1 MRIPSTRKIPT
12 IILKPIETTSNFTQ
26 KEIALA
32 VADPILILGLRDE
45 NLHTLETAAP
55 SVRIT
60 VRGQMAKLSGPAS
73 DVEAVARIVEEMV
86 AMGNATGRVTRQDMW
101 TLLAL
106 YYPQGEN
113 VSRSGGRIEERAG
126 GRKGHRNGSGA
137 AAAGMGTAAGTETGK
152 GTAAGSGTRKGT
164 ATGTGTSPET
174 DIDEG
179 IAETETDSDFDRR
192 RSAAAAG
199 IRAGFMKEGDSQ
211 GTIILHTHSGESVR
225 AKTAGQQTIVDA
237 CAMNDIVF
245 AIGPAGTGKTYTSV
259 ALAVK
264 ALKERRVK
272 KIILARPA
280 VEAGENLGFLPGD
293 LKEKIDPYLRP
304 LYDALEEMIE
314 TEKLEHLMAKN
325 TIEIAPL
332 AYMRGRT
339 LNNAFVILDEAQ
351 NATNTQMKMFLTRIG
366 FHSQAIITGDITQTD
381 LPKKQQSGLIS
392 IQEILQNVNG
402 ISFVYLDQ
410 SDVVRHKL
418 VRDIIDA
425 YEKFEHEQE
434 AGKG

>member
-1 MRIPSTRKIPT
+1 
-12 IILKPIETTSNFTQ
+12 
-26 KEIALA
+26 
-32 VADPILILGLRDE
+32 
-45 NLHTLETAAP
+45 
-55 SVRIT
+55 
-60 VRGQMAKLSGPAS
+60 
-73 DVEAVARIVEEMV
+73 
-86 AMGNATGRVTRQDMW
+86 MGTKTGRVTRQDMR

-106 YYPQGEN
+106 YYSDAGRRQPELGYTNHRGERPIQGGG
-113 VSRSGGRIEERAG
+113 VGYGRRSED
-126 GRKGHRNGSGA
+126 KGQPDGA
-137 AAAGMGTAAGTETGK
+137 DETS
-152 GTAAGSGTRKGT
+152 T
-164 ATGTGTSPET
+164 
-174 DIDEG
+174 
-179 IAETETDSDFDRR
+179 DFDPEG
-192 RSAAAAG
+192 RSKPEFRFVGG
-199 IRAGFMKEGDSQ
+199 IPGEGDSH
-211 GTIILHTHSGESVR
+211 GPVILHTHSGESVR
-225 AKTAGQQTIVDA
+225 AKTKGQQNIVDA
-237 CAMNDIVF
+237 TAQNDIVF

-264 ALKERRVK
+264 ALKDRRVK

-314 TEKLEHLMAKN
+314 TDKLEHLMAKN

-402 ISFVYLDQ
+402 ISFVYLDP

-425 YEKFEHEQE
+425 YEKFESEQE
-434 AGKG
+434 DGQR